1 MALHLT
7 RSLSQGFLPSGLR
20 LCGERGASAP
30 LSALLCRSF
39 SSSSNANSGSAPLS
53 QPPNSTAFSSAGTH
67 TLRFP
72 CSAPVFRCFSNTSNS
87 PENLK
92 AIQQRFPENIKADPE
107 VTMEALKTGYDGT
120 IYTHPDYKPHWPDDH
135 AAHPGPRD
143 YAHDDGG
150 VHAGN
155 FCTDTWH
162 WFDQRTLKPKFE
174 VFEVDGQ
181 QYIRAV
187 PMADLGNVFDMPQVH
202 IPVWPRN
209 RTNIYGNFPL
219 LLKVEFLFFYI
230 PVIIVLALAVPG
242 FVIIYMA
249 DEAIY
254 TTMTVKVIGRQWYWV
269 YEVEAPPEEDDG
281 DD

>member
-1 MALHLT
+1 
-7 RSLSQGFLPSGLR
+7 
-20 LCGERGASAP
+20 
-30 LSALLCRSF
+30 
-39 SSSSNANSGSAPLS
+39 
-53 QPPNSTAFSSAGTH
+53 
-67 TLRFP
+67 
-72 CSAPVFRCFSNTSNS
+72 
-87 PENLK
+87 
-92 AIQQRFPENIKADPE
+92 
-107 VTMEALKTGYDGT
+107 MEALKTGYDGT